1 MGGLSITHLLVVLII
16 ALLLF
21 GAGRVSEIGKGL
33 GEGIRNFKKGI
44 RDEDEDQARAAAAKR
59 KAAEDDDEVAVQV
72 VKVPK
77 QRPAADALKK
87 KKVIQIEVEDDAD
100 EEEIARKIA
109 NERPLKKD
117 KDAPESNVSGG
128 FNQKSRTGD
137 TTGGD
142 RTENSATRGE
152 GL

>member
-33 GEGIRNFKKGI
+33 GEGIRNFKKGL
-44 RDEDEDQARAAAAKR
+44 RDEDEDPGKAKR
-59 KAAEDDDEVAVQV
+59 KVVADDDEEVEVQV

-77 QRPAADALKK
+77 QLAAAEPKK

-100 EEEIARKIA
+100 EEEIARRIA
-109 NERPLKKD
+109 AKKKAMAED
-117 KDAPESNVSGG
+117 E
-128 FNQKSRTGD
+128 KST
-137 TTGGD
+137 
-142 RTENSATRGE
+142 
-152 GL
+152 